1 MAILST
7 ELPQSLETIL
17 DKFLDENQQATFQFR
32 TMGANQNT
40 MQVITADGTQ
50 SVPVN
55 SARTING
62 QTIIRTPEGKRH
74 QLVYSVGE
82 DREIVNGV
90 PTVTPRPEAITFEPK
105 EFCVKVVKRNE
116 RELLARL
123 LFSNQCRNGLNPAKE
138 EPNGG
143 YVYEL
148 IEPAKN
154 VEKAVIDEEAILDA
168 KILVRRASDA
178 EAAEA
183 CSRLSLPVS
192 QDRNANTKALYAHAE
207 LDPKAVV
214 SVLNDEWNQT
224 AALVRDLLSS
234 NFITFDEAARTYR
247 TVSDQKAFHNVLTGD
262 QEQSLI
268 KYLSDSQGQ
277 KTKTAL
283 TRLLEEKAKK
293 GGKR

>member
-1 MAILST
+1 MATLST
-7 ELPQSLETIL
+7 ELPDSFVTIL
-17 DKFLDENQQATFQFR
+17 DKFLDDNPQRTFQFR
-32 TMGANQNT
+32 TLNANQST
-40 MQVITADGTQ
+40 MQVLTADGTQ
-50 SVPVN
+50 QVPVN
-55 SARTING
+55 SSRTITG
-62 QTIIRTPEGKRH
+62 QTIVRTPEGKRLS
-74 QLVYSVGE
+74 LVYSIGE
-82 DREIVNGV
+82 DRESHNGQMV
-90 PTVTPRPEAITFEPK
+90 VTPRPESITFEPK
-105 EFCVKVVKRNE
+105 EFCVKVVKRND

-123 LFSNQCRNGLNPAKE
+123 LFADQCRNGLNPAKE

-143 YVYEL
+143 FVYEL

-154 VEKAVIDEEAILDA
+154 VEKAVFDEEAILDA

-192 QDRNANTKALYAHAE
+192 PDRNANTKTLYGHAA

-214 SVLNDEWNQT
+214 AVLNDEWTVT
-224 AALVRDLLSS
+224 AALVRDLLANSL
-234 NFITFDEAARTYR
+234 ITFDDAARTYR
-247 TVSDQKAFHNVLTGD
+247 TTSDQKPFHNVLTGD

-283 TRLLEEKAKK
+283 TRLLEEKNSKK
-293 GGKR
+293 GKR